1 MQSCKLEKPRKWIVT
16 ERCRYLLLIHSPIPH
31 QQCKSGLKSFNHV
44 SLGIHF
50 IQRLCSWSPPP
61 VCPVQTAALHTS
73 CRADGLRTPFTTIQV
88 GLVTPT
94 PCFLDPISLSLA
106 YSTHPQRKKKK
117 KLKSCLS
124 EMLYS
129 RVMLN
134 QFGHDGT

>member
-1 MQSCKLEKPRKWIVT
+1 MQSCKLEQPRKWIVT

-44 SLGIHF
+44 SLGTRF
-50 IQRLCSWSPPP
+50 IFLRLCSWSPPP
-61 VCPVQTAALHTS
+61 VCSVQTAALHTS
-73 CRADGLRTPFTTIQV
+73 RRADGLRTPFTTIQV
-88 GLVTPT
+88 GLGDQTLLPGSY
-94 PCFLDPISLSLA
+94 FSLPRLLHS
-106 YSTHPQRKKKK
+106 SPEEI